1 MPSEAILLRDF
12 LLSRAPLTE
21 VLSFEQFAELF
32 PRSTRTHPQVALLY
46 RELEHK
52 RAVVLDEVAANI
64 AGEAKRGEKL
74 MRQLA
79 ASKARRRRDDVAKR
93 GVDERDVDMEVQV
106 RAFVYRHLTNLFYL
120 GLCLVVVGE
129 HHNNAR
135 VPVCGGLGRVR
146 AHVCCRRFT
155 KLYGPVSDFASAKPH
170 TLKSVTQHM
179 QDACADIE
187 DEIAE
192 MDAEAESLLAD
203 LKQTVHE
210 MGQLRCRRAVADDD
224 PKRQLVQEALARL
237 EDLEQACDDQ
247 EGS

>member
-21 VLSFEQFAELF
+21 VLGFEQFTELF

-46 RELEHK
+46 RELEHR

-93 GVDERDVDMEVQV
+93 GVDERDVDMEVQ
-106 RAFVYRHLTNLFYL
+106 
-120 GLCLVVVGE
+120 
-129 HHNNAR
+129 
-135 VPVCGGLGRVR
+135 
-146 AHVCCRRFT
+146 
-155 KLYGPVSDFASAKPH
+155 LYGPVSDFASAKPH

-187 DEIAE
+187 DEISE

-203 LKQTVHE
+203 LQQTVRE
-210 MGQLRCRRAVADDD
+210 MGQLRCGRAVADDD
-224 PKRQLVQEALARL
+224 PKKQLVQEALARL
-237 EDLEQACDDQ
+237 DDLEQACDQ

>member
-21 VLSFEQFAELF
+21 VLGFEQFTELF

-46 RELEHK
+46 RELEHR

-106 RAFVYRHLTNLFYL
+106 RVYTYRYLRSLFCL
-120 GLCLVVVGE
+120 GLCLVMLANTTTMPE
-129 HHNNAR
+129 LLSMEPLA
-135 VPVCGGLGRVR
+135 VCLLTY
-146 AHVCCRRFT
+146 AAFT
-155 KLYGPVSDFASAKPH
+155 LQSYTGPSPI
-170 TLKSVTQHM
+170 LPPPNR
-179 QDACADIE
+179 I
-187 DEIAE
+187 
-192 MDAEAESLLAD
+192 
-203 LKQTVHE
+203 
-210 MGQLRCRRAVADDD
+210 
-224 PKRQLVQEALARL
+224 P
-237 EDLEQACDDQ
+237 
-247 EGS
+247 